1 MSPAKSQRR
10 TEDPGSVSNP
20 QSSNPRLLVK
30 YRTEILPVLQQEF
43 AFQNIMEVPKVLKV
57 GINVGLGEALGNPRA
72 MEAVTSDLVQI
83 TGQQPLVTRA
93 KTSIAGFKLRE
104 GQAIGLM
111 VTLRSDRMYVFLD
124 KLLNTALPRIRDF
137 RGVSR
142 ASFDGRG
149 NYSLG
154 IREQIIFPEIDYNQ
168 IDRIRGLQINIITS
182 ASNDQEALRLL
193 ELMGMPFTRELELS
207 RAG

>member
-10 TEDPGSVSNP
+10 TEESGSVSNP

-30 YRTEILPVLQQEF
+30 YRTEISPVLQQEF
-43 AFQNIMEVPKVLKV
+43 AYQNIMEVPKVLKV

-104 GQAIGLM
+104 GQAIGLK
-111 VTLRSDRMYVFLD
+111 VTLRSNRMYVFLD

-193 ELMGMPFTRELELS
+193 ELMGMPFTRELEMS

>member
-10 TEDPGSVSNP
+10 TEDSGPVVNP
-20 QSSNPRLLVK
+20 QFSNSRLLVK
-30 YRTEILPVLQQEF
+30 YRTEILPALQQEF
-43 AFQNIMEVPKVLKV
+43 AYQNIMEVPKVLKV

-72 MEAVTSDLVQI
+72 LEAVTSDLVQI

-93 KTSIAGFKLRE
+93 RKSIAGFKLRE

-111 VTLRSDRMYVFLD
+111 VTLRSNRMYVFMD

-154 IREQIIFPEIDYNQ
+154 IREQIIFPKIDYNQ

-182 ASNDQEALRLL
+182 ASNDHEALRLL
-193 ELMGMPFTRELELS
+193 ELMGMPFTREIDTS